1 MQFSAEL
8 LVMQLHDADLRR
20 AELELERRRRAA
32 ERVAVDGGSPESS
45 VKRRGRSAPRAPRLA
60 LR

>member
-1 MQFSAEL
+1 MQHSAEL

-20 AELELERRRRAA
+20 ADLELERRREAA
-32 ERVAVDGGSPESS
+32 ERVAADGGSPETS
-45 VKRRGRSAPRAPRLA
+45 VRRRQRDAARAPRLA